1 MKPVIQ
7 YVRDQAKIWKYILP
21 YSAWASATGS
31 LVNAI
36 AGRIISDVLELAEIG
51 ADIAD
56 RIAEVIEQVEGLND
70 LFIMRSE
77 DGAPRH
83 VLDEAKDH
91 PMTANFADKW
101 IKMQYLGEVLRG
113 NLKDIKF
120 LWFESELSLYFSAD
134 EVIELIGLSF
144 EKNHL
149 VRSTIRE
156 IRDNPYP
163 KAGAEYY

>member
-7 YVRDQAKIWKYILP
+7 HVRDQAKIWKDILP

-36 AGRIISDVLELAEIG
+36 AGRVISDVLELSDIG

-56 RIAEVIEQVEGLND
+56 RIAEVIQQVESLND
-70 LFIMRSE
+70 LFIMKSE
-77 DGAPRH
+77 DGAPRR

-91 PMTANFADKW
+91 PRTANFADKW

-120 LWFESELSLYFSAD
+120 LWFESELSLYFDAD

-163 KAGAEYY
+163 KAGVEYQ